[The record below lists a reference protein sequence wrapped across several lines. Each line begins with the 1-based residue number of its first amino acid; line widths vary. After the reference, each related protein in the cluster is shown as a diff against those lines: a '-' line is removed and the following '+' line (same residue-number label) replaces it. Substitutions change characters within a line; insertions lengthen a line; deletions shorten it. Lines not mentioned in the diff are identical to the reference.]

1 MSLSL
6 INLIG
11 LLLLLG
17 LGALVWFN
25 HRTLK
30 RYQTQ
35 LTTLFRHAPIA
46 IIVVD
51 DQARVVEWNNQ
62 AQQMFKWREQEVLG
76 QNVIKLLAEP
86 EDHNNLQR
94 ILNSVLTQQTAVRSE
109 NRNRTKS
116 GNTLLCEWLNAPY
129 TDQHGARQVICM
141 ARTIEN

>member
-11 LLLLLG
+11 LLLILG
-17 LGALVWFN
+17 LGALVWIN
-25 HRTLK
+25 HRTLR

-51 DQARVVEWNNQ
+51 DQSRIVEWNNQ
-62 AQQMFKWREQEVLG
+62 AQQIFKWPEQEVLG
-76 QNVIKLLAEP
+76 KNVIELLVKLD
-86 EDHNNLQR
+86 DHESIKR
-94 ILNSVLTQQTAVRSE
+94 ILDSVLSQQTAVRSE
-109 NRNRTKS
+109 NLNQTKF
-116 GNTLLCEWLNAPY
+116 GQTVLCEWLNAPY

-141 ARTIEN
+141 ACAIEN